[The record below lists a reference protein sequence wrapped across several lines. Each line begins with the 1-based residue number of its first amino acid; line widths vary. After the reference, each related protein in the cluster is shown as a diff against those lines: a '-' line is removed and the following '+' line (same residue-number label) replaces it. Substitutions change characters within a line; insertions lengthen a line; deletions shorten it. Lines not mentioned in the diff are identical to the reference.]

1 MHPSLLLISP
11 IGRSGPVPINIVK
24 DLALDVSNFLSKW
37 EWLGRALGVEV
48 ERIKHDNSDIYEQ
61 CYKMF
66 CHWLWKEGK
75 GATFEILSKAL
86 ERVNLQ
92 SISQTYCVEGH
103 DQPWQPE
110 KAGTSLRCMCDF
122 WGAVLFRR
130 MRGLEELRR
139 G

>member
-24 DLALDVSNFLSKW
+24 DLALDVSNLLSKW
-37 EWLGRALGVEV
+37 EWLGRALRVEV

-66 CHWLWKEGK
+66 YHWLQKEGK